1 MTDRED
7 ETAAEECMLCRPE
20 MADTFFSRTRLW
32 QNEHWRLSAVLQGPI
47 PGFAHLET
55 RRHVPF
61 ITDLDGPEAAS
72 LGLVL
77 ARVTR
82 ILRDVAGAD
91 KTYVYVFGDR
101 IPHLHFNLAPHRDGD
116 GLLGGSGLIDPAVPD
131 ADPSV
136 LRAVAEAAAGLL
148 AEAPLPDDESA

>member
-7 ETAAEECMLCRPE
+7 GAEECLLCRPE
-20 MADTFFSRTRLW
+20 TADRVFSRTRLW

-61 ITDLDGPEAAS
+61 ITDLDGPEAET
-72 LGLVL
+72 LGPVL

-101 IPHLHFNLAPHRDGD
+101 VPHLHFNLAPHHEGD
-116 GLLGGSGLIDPAVPD
+116 GLRGGPGLLDPAVPD
-131 ADPSV
+131 ADPAV
-136 LRAVAEAAAGLL
+136 LRAVAEGAARSL
-148 AEAPLPDDESA
+148 ADGPLTDDGPA